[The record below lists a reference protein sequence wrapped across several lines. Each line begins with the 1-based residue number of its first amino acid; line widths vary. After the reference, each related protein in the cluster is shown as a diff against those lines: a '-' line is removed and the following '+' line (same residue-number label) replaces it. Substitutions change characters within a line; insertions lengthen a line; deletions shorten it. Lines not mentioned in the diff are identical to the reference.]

1 MKYYVAIFLCIS
13 LFLTAC
19 SKTETPSFVH
29 VEGIEMQVTSNFEQG
44 TNDHGIRDAWFYLND
59 NLVGIYE
66 LPATI
71 PVISEGE
78 QKITVIAGVL
88 NNGIQSARITYPFYK
103 QYVTTL
109 NLIPGETID
118 FTTSSESVTEING
131 YASPVVEYFDGLV
144 FWNERFEDAGTQ
156 FQPTDQSLADIQ
168 VTQDPAQVFNYSPLE
183 GSTGSGRISL
193 SGENSYFE
201 IRSSHTFNPPSVSGE
216 IYLEMNYLTPCSL
229 QVGVYQ
235 NSPVV
240 QKVYGKG
247 ILPNEN
253 WSKIY
258 IDLTPEVRGQVNGTS
273 FSIFIEGIL
282 SSGQTNGT
290 VLIDNVKLIYPE

>member
-1 MKYYVAIFLCIS
+1 MKSYAAIFLCIS

-19 SKTETPSFVH
+19 DKTTTPSFVH
-29 VEGIEMQVTSNFEQG
+29 VEGIDLSVSPNFQQG

-71 PVISEGE
+71 PVIAEGE

-88 NNGIQSARITYPFYK
+88 NNGIQTARITYPFYR
-103 QYVTTL
+103 QYVTNL
-109 NLIPGETID
+109 NLVPGETID
-118 FTTSSESVTEING
+118 FSGSAASVSEING
-131 YASPVVEYFDGLV
+131 FTSPVVTYFEELT

-156 FQPTDQSLADIQ
+156 FQPTSQSLADIQ
-168 VTQDPAQVFNYSPLE
+168 ITQDPAEVFNYNPSE
-183 GSTGSGRISL
+183 GSSGSGRISL
-193 SGENSYFE
+193 TGENSYFE
-201 IRSSHTFNPPSVSGE
+201 IRSSHTFNPPTASGE